1 MSSSDHFSMKL
12 PPKFEKDEE
21 YESWKRDLFIWR
33 ELTDLAKCKQA
44 LAVHLSLKG
53 RARVASSEVAVEA
66 LKQENG
72 VETLIA
78 KLDKLFLQ
86 DEGSR
91 QFNAFREFYNL
102 RKSDAKS
109 CNEYISEFEH
119 VYFKLV
125 AQKMALPDSVIAFML
140 LESCKFNENEIKMVM
155 TGIPKVTFDN
165 MKEAIKRI
173 FGSDIG
179 RHRDYSKD
187 VKTEPVFEAETNE
200 TLYSNRNWRHDSW
213 RETSGRGF
221 RGTSG
226 ANSRGFGSNRGFN
239 RKTNPIDRDGKISKC
254 SICESKFHW
263 ARQCPDAYEK
273 RTIHAKNVGEQDSSD
288 KVEGEN
294 EVHLSLFVGYTNN
307 EEQCKK
313 LNTLVEESHGCA
325 LLDTGCSTTVT
336 GNMWLKNY
344 LGQLSEYDRSCI
356 IEYPS
361 NATFT
366 FGDGATKRSIKKMI
380 MPCYINGKRS
390 TIETDVVSCDIPLLL
405 SRKSMKKGKMIID
418 FGYDS
423 LTVGG
428 NKVKLESTN
437 SGHYLL
443 PLSF

>member
-1 MSSSDHFSMKL
+1 M
-12 PPKFEKDEE
+12 
-21 YESWKRDLFIWR
+21 
-33 ELTDLAKCKQA
+33 
-44 LAVHLSLKG
+44 HLSLKG

-200 TLYSNRNWRHDSW
+200 TLY
-213 RETSGRGF
+213 ELYI
-221 RGTSG
+221 
-226 ANSRGFGSNRGFN
+226 SRF
-239 RKTNPIDRDGKISKC
+239 
-254 SICESKFHW
+254 
-263 ARQCPDAYEK
+263 
-273 RTIHAKNVGEQDSSD
+273 
-288 KVEGEN
+288 
-294 EVHLSLFVGYTNN
+294 
-307 EEQCKK
+307 
-313 LNTLVEESHGCA
+313 
-325 LLDTGCSTTVT
+325 
-336 GNMWLKNY
+336 
-344 LGQLSEYDRSCI
+344 
-356 IEYPS
+356 
-361 NATFT
+361 
-366 FGDGATKRSIKKMI
+366 
-380 MPCYINGKRS
+380 
-390 TIETDVVSCDIPLLL
+390 
-405 SRKSMKKGKMIID
+405 
-418 FGYDS
+418 
-423 LTVGG
+423 
-428 NKVKLESTN
+428 
-437 SGHYLL
+437 
-443 PLSF
+443 